1 MIELRMLGRLSLTGA
16 DGGEVRTLLGQPR
29 RFALL
34 AYLAAATP
42 LGFHRRDSLLA
53 LFWPELD
60 QEHART
66 ALRQALRVLRT
77 ALGSGVLVNRG
88 DEDVGLDFGQVW
100 SDVAALE
107 RAVDA
112 GEWLEATD
120 LYRGPL
126 LEGFFISDGPE
137 FESWLETERTR
148 LRETAS
154 RAAQALIEQCESR
167 GNLTTA
173 AHWARRAVELAPN
186 DEALVRRLISV
197 LDHHGHRASA
207 LQAYQAFAQRL
218 AAEYEAEP
226 AAETQAL
233 VAAVRARE
241 RVTPRVQLA
250 AVDLL
255 PRVRAGL
262 RERYRIERELARGRT
277 ATVFLAHDS
286 RHDRPVALKVLPPEI
301 AAAVGPERFLREIQ
315 LAARLE
321 HPHIVGLHDSGEADG
336 LLYFVMPYVVGE
348 SLRDRLDREPQLPIT
363 DALRIA
369 GDVAAALGYAHGLGV
384 VHRDIKPENILLAD
398 GRALVTD
405 FGIARAI
412 NAAGSDRLT
421 ETGIALGTP
430 AYMSPEQGTE
440 EGGGGR
446 PERPVRPRLRGVR
459 NAHRRAAV
467 HRPHR
472 TSDPGPARRR
482 SRRSHPDGERH
493 RIRRSRACGAEGVGE
508 GARGSLPVRRRVRA
522 RPHRARATGAR
533 APDPQSQA
541 RDRRQPFS
549 RGRAGAARG
558 FQPRRLARSRLS
570 QRRGDMASLDRRA
583 AARQP
588 VARQHAG
595 RLRRRHDDRVD
606 HGPRTDPR
614 APRDCE
620 AGGAAVQSLN
630 PSRARNRRVVARGRP
645 RRGRH
650 RAVGGSVSPGLAADR
665 RGFREPALGR
675 PVRGRDAEPLLRAG
689 HRVAQRGRGPE
700 RASDGGGVP
709 DAPDTAYQQSRGL
722 RLLLAREDPRA
733 TRDAGR
739 RLDRDCAVTTSG
751 GARSFVCRRP
761 RLAGA
766 RLHAASRPIRP
777 RGLGG
782 PGGILPGHRESLPA
796 EPRSRGGPLR
806 EGQSDLGCDQT
817 VRPRAGDPGRPARR
831 RAQPQPRRRAPS
843 SGAGLHAHRAAR
855 QGPRGAAEDA
865 RDRSRRLDGA
875 GARR

>member
-1 MIELRMLGRLSLTGA
+1 M
-16 DGGEVRTLLGQPR
+16 P
-29 RFALL
+29 
-34 AYLAAATP
+34 
-42 LGFHRRDSLLA
+42 
-53 LFWPELD
+53 
-60 QEHART
+60 
-66 ALRQALRVLRT
+66 
-77 ALGSGVLVNRG
+77 
-88 DEDVGLDFGQVW
+88 
-100 SDVAALE
+100 
-107 RAVDA
+107 
-112 GEWLEATD
+112 
-120 LYRGPL
+120 
-126 LEGFFISDGPE
+126 
-137 FESWLETERTR
+137 
-148 LRETAS
+148 
-154 RAAQALIEQCESR
+154 
-167 GNLTTA
+167 
-173 AHWARRAVELAPN
+173 
-186 DEALVRRLISV
+186 
-197 LDHHGHRASA
+197 
-207 LQAYQAFAQRL
+207 
-218 AAEYEAEP
+218 
-226 AAETQAL
+226 
-233 VAAVRARE
+233 
-241 RVTPRVQLA
+241 

-255 PRVRAGL
+255 ARLQAGL
-262 RERYRIERELARGRT
+262 AGRYRIERELARGRT
-277 ATVFLAHDS
+277 ATVFLAHDMK
-286 RHDRPVALKVLPPEI
+286 HDRQVALKVLHTEL
-301 AAAVGPERFLREIQ
+301 AAAVGPERFVREIQ
-315 LAARLE
+315 FAARLD
-321 HPHIVGLHDSGEADG
+321 HPHIVALHDSGEAHG
-336 LLYFVMPYVVGE
+336 LLYFVMPYVAGE
-348 SLRDRLDREPQLPIT
+348 SLRDRLDREAQLPIAE
-363 DALRIA
+363 ALSIA
-369 GDVAAALGYAHGLGV
+369 GDVADALGYAHSLGV

-440 EGGGGR
+440 EGGVDGR
-446 PERPVRPRLRGVR
+446 SDLYALG
-459 NAHRRAAV
+459 HRRAAV

-620 AGGAAVQSLN
+620 AGGDSVQRLGPAC
-630 PSRARNRRVVARGRP
+630 PSNRRVVARGRP

-700 RASDGGGVP
+700 RAADGGGVP

-777 RGLGG
+777 PGLGG
-782 PGGILPGHRESLPA
+782 PGGSLPGHRESLPA